1 MLYLITGG
9 AGSGKSEYAER
20 LAEQLCE
27 ARLGQLFYAA
37 TMDAGMRDPDTQQ
50 RIAKHRMRR
59 RGRGYCTIECPTEIA
74 RVEEMLR
81 DLPKTLD
88 RDVVLLEDLTNLY
101 ANEIYGTAGQP
112 HAVLE
117 PLRSLAQQVG
127 ALIVVAN
134 ELYSDG
140 ICYPEETDR
149 FLRDLAGLTA
159 QLAAEAVQVTEVIYG
174 LPLPLKEAAAAASQS
189 MPEGTCCDQ
198 TAGGEMTKEG
208 EHMKFIMVIGGAAQG
223 KHRFAAGAWPAA
235 RILDDWDQSIRRQL
249 SEGCDPRTE
258 AAAALRR
265 LREEA
270 QDTVLIYPEVGCGV
284 VPMEPA
290 ARVFREAVGRVGC
303 LYAAAADEVYRVT
316 AGIPLRLK

>member
-174 LPLPLKEAAAAASQS
+174 LPLPLKEAAAA
-189 MPEGTCCDQ
+189 
-198 TAGGEMTKEG
+198 
-208 EHMKFIMVIGGAAQG
+208 
-223 KHRFAAGAWPAA
+223 
-235 RILDDWDQSIRRQL
+235 
-249 SEGCDPRTE
+249 
-258 AAAALRR
+258 LRR

-270 QDTVLIYPEVGCGV
+270 QDTVLIYSEVGCGV